1 MKKKILI
8 IIVVIIIFICSLF
21 LVANKL
27 KKENN
32 NDNKGNDNQAKSY
45 EVIDEKANEDYK
57 KLLNLQ
63 YWEDVN
69 IYIPD
74 IEYKEIDYNYKI
86 DLNKVVETVPPVTY
100 NNNEEIKDIVEIIKD
115 KFNIT
120 IDNSWKYYIHYPS
133 SDLSFGYIT
142 FSHYIDNI
150 IATNKYI
157 SFTINNGVIDKI
169 AYAYL
174 DKSINENEVLYRYNY
189 FINHYKQEKGFVQ
202 DYEEYFTIAGE
213 IILLNYSYVDNKL
226 CYTYN
231 ILYQYKGTDVINN
244 DWGTELYVEPKL
256 IENLIKTKKII
267 VKDDSNKEVNTISDQ
282 KDITKI
288 TELLS
293 RTIPIEN
300 SKNIEKNNWNL
311 SLYDESN
318 ELINTININN
328 DGTLGIDNIKN
339 EYLKEQY
346 FNELTKLLKQ

>member
-1 MKKKILI
+1 MKKKIWVSGI
-8 IIVVIIIFICSLF
+8 IIIIFICSLF
-21 LVANKL
+21 LAANKL

-32 NDNKGNDNQAKSY
+32 DGNSSNDNQAKSY

-57 KLLNLQ
+57 TLLKIQ

-120 IDNSWKYYIHYPS
+120 IDNSWKYYIHYLS

-157 SFTINNGVIDKI
+157 SFNINNGVIDKI

-256 IENLIKTKKII
+256 IENLIKTKKIV

-293 RTIPIEN
+293 RIIPIEN
-300 SKNIEKNNWNL
+300 NKNIEKNNWNL
-311 SLYDESN
+311 SLYDENN

>member
-174 DKSINENEVLYRYNY
+174 DKTINENEVLYRYNY

-213 IILLNYSYVDNKL
+213 ITLLNYSYVDNKL

-256 IENLIKTKKII
+256 IENLIKTKKIV
-267 VKDDSNKEVNTISDQ
+267 VKDDNNKEVNTISDQ

-300 SKNIEKNNWNL
+300 NKNSENNNWNL
-311 SLYDESN
+311 SLYDENN
-318 ELINTININN
+318 ELINIININN

>member
-1 MKKKILI
+1 MKKKILF
-8 IIVVIIIFICSLF
+8 IVPIIFIGCLF
-21 LVANKL
+21 LVVKFLTSKNNI
-27 KKENN
+27 NN
-32 NDNKGNDNQAKSY
+32 NNKQIDSY

-69 IYIPD
+69 IDIPE

-86 DLNKVVETVPPVTY
+86 DLNKVVETVPAITY
-100 NNNEEIKDIVEIIKD
+100 NNNEELKDIVEIIKN
-115 KFNIT
+115 KFNVI

-142 FSHYIDNI
+142 FLYYIDNI

-157 SFTINNGVIDKI
+157 SFNINNGVIDKI
-169 AYAYL
+169 DYAYL
-174 DKSINENEVLYRYNY
+174 DKTINENEVLYRYNY

-202 DYEEYFTIAGE
+202 DYEEYYTIAGE
-213 IILLNYSYVDNKL
+213 KTLLNYSYVNNKL

-231 ILYQYKGTDVINN
+231 ILYQYKGVGVINN
-244 DWGTELYVEPKL
+244 DWGTELYVEPEL
-256 IENLIKTKKII
+256 IENLIKTKKIV
-267 VKDDSNKEVNTISDQ
+267 VKNDNNKEINTISDP
-282 KDITKI
+282 KDINKI

-293 RTIPIEN
+293 RTIPIKN
-300 SKNIEKNNWNL
+300 NKNIENNNWNL
-311 SLYDESN
+311 SLYDENN

-346 FNELTKLLKQ
+346 FNELTKLLEQ

>member
-32 NDNKGNDNQAKSY
+32 NDNKGNDNQIKSY

-57 KLLNLQ
+57 TLLKIQ

-86 DLNKVVETVPPVTY
+86 DLNKVVETVPAVTY

-120 IDNSWKYYIHYPS
+120 IDNSWKYSIHYPS

-174 DKSINENEVLYRYNY
+174 DKKVNENEVLYRYNY
-189 FINHYKQEKGFVQ
+189 FINHHKQEKGFVQ

-213 IILLNYSYVDNKL
+213 ITLLNYSFVDNKL

-244 DWGTELYVEPKL
+244 DWGTELYIEPKL
-256 IENLIKTKKII
+256 IENLIKTKKIV
-267 VKDDSNKEVNTISDQ
+267 VKDDNNKEVNTISDQ

-300 SKNIEKNNWNL
+300 NKNIEKNNWNL
-311 SLYDESN
+311 SLYDENN

-346 FNELTKLLKQ
+346 FNELTKLLEQ